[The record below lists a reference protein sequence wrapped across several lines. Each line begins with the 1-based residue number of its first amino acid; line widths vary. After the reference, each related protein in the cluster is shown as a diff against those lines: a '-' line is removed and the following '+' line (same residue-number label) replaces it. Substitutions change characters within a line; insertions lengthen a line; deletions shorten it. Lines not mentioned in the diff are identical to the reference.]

1 MTSGDLAHNLRLYAA
16 PHFTS
21 SNITTTTNDTCLA
34 YATGSAMAG
43 RTVED
48 PISLIEDDNEDESS
62 SLAIEVDVQ
71 GYGTSF

>member
-1 MTSGDLAHNLRLYAA
+1 
-16 PHFTS
+16 
-21 SNITTTTNDTCLA
+21 
-34 YATGSAMAG
+34 MAG